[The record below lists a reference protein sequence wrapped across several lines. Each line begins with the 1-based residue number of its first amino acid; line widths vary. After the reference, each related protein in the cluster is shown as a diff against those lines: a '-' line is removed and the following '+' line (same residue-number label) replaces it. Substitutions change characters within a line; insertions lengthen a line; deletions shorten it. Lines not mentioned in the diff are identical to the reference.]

1 MTHAD
6 RMAAFEAER
15 KLITIEEQT
24 KELKSNIENFEKEKE
39 IFKAEKEKYIA
50 DMELLNKFLIDN
62 NLTIKDGKVCVIGS
76 AEENKDSEEITS
88 TGETAEELEGESV
101 ENSVEENKITL
112 PEDIDS
118 YTKKEILEYCKSNNI
133 EINETLTKDEI
144 LKYLKLEK

>member
-24 KELKSNIENFEKEKE
+24 KELKSNIENFEKEK
-39 IFKAEKEKYIA
+39 YIA
-50 DMELLNKFLIDN
+50 DMEILNKFLIDN
-62 NLTIKDGKVCVIGS
+62 NLTIKDGKVLAIGTP
-76 AEENKDSEEITS
+76 EENKDSDEDKDAEPKEEGTP
-88 TGETAEELEGESV
+88 
-101 ENSVEENKITL
+101 EENKLIL
-112 PEDIDS
+112 PDDIDS
-118 YTKKEILEYCKSNNI
+118 YTKKEILEYCKTNSI

>member
-39 IFKAEKEKYIA
+39 IFKAEKEKYIT
-50 DMELLNKFLIDN
+50 DMEALNKFLIDN
-62 NLTIKDGKVCVIGS
+62 NLTIKDGKVCVIGTP
-76 AEENKDSEEITS
+76 EENKDSEEDKD
-88 TGETAEELEGESV
+88 AEPKEEGTP
-101 ENSVEENKITL
+101 EENKLIL
-112 PEDIDS
+112 PDGIDS
-118 YTKKEILEYCKSNNI
+118 YTKKEILEYCKSNGI

>member
-50 DMELLNKFLIDN
+50 DMEILNKFLIDN
-62 NLTIKDGKVCVIGS
+62 NLTIKDGKVLAIGTP
-76 AEENKDSEEITS
+76 EENKDSDEDKDAEPKEEGTP
-88 TGETAEELEGESV
+88 
-101 ENSVEENKITL
+101 EENKLIL
-112 PEDIDS
+112 PDDIDS
-118 YTKKEILEYCKSNNI
+118 YTKKEILEYCKTNSI

>member
-50 DMELLNKFLIDN
+50 DMEILNKFLIDN
-62 NLTIKDGKVCVIGS
+62 NLTIKDGKVLAIGTL
-76 AEENKDSEEITS
+76 EENKDSDEDKDAEPKEEGTP
-88 TGETAEELEGESV
+88 
-101 ENSVEENKITL
+101 EENKLIL
-112 PEDIDS
+112 PDDIDS
-118 YTKKEILEYCKSNNI
+118 YTKKEILEYCKTNSI

>member
-39 IFKAEKEKYIA
+39 VFKAEKEKYIA
-50 DMELLNKFLIDN
+50 DMEILNKFLIDN
-62 NLTIKDGKVCVIGS
+62 NLTIKDGKVFAIGTP
-76 AEENKDSEEITS
+76 EENKDSDEDKDAEPKEEGTQ
-88 TGETAEELEGESV
+88 
-101 ENSVEENKITL
+101 EENKLIL
-112 PEDIDS
+112 PDDIDS
-118 YTKKEILEYCKSNNI
+118 YTKKEILEYCKTNSI